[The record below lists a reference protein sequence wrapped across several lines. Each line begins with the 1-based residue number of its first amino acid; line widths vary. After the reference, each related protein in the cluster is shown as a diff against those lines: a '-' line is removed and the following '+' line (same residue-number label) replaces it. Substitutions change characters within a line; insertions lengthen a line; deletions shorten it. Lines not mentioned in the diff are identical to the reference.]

1 MKTVSASLGEV
12 RDRVKSRPQTTSIAT
27 AAGLVFCIARF
38 NLNYNP
44 ITAATRIRTMESKM
58 GGSNPDRSRR
68 FAEIATAC
76 FGYFIAALVLLHIL
90 RPDYTPVDH
99 MISDYAVGHFGWV
112 MTTAFV
118 ALSAGCLM
126 LGLGMFAA
134 GPRSIAGRCAV
145 LLLWVATVGL
155 LVTAIFPTDLETAA
169 STTTGNIHTA
179 SFLVNVTSLVLC
191 SLLFAVSFRQ
201 SESWRGYRWTGL
213 VLAIAL
219 LAAFIAQFLT
229 LHRGAPYGLT
239 NRLFVAVLMVWF
251 LMTATHLR
259 RVTNFSQ
266 RATTQRA

>member
-1 MKTVSASLGEV
+1 
-12 RDRVKSRPQTTSIAT
+12 
-27 AAGLVFCIARF
+27 
-38 NLNYNP
+38 
-44 ITAATRIRTMESKM
+44 MESKT
-58 GGSNPDRSRR
+58 GASNLDRPRR
-68 FAEIATAC
+68 LATVAITC
-76 FGYFIAALVLLHIL
+76 FSYFVAALVLLHIL

-99 MISDYAVGHFGWV
+99 MISDYAVGRFGWV

-126 LGLGMFAA
+126 LGLGMAAA

-145 LLLWVATVGL
+145 VLLWVATVGM
-155 LVTAIFPTDLETAA
+155 LVTAIFPTDLEAAA

-179 SFLVNVTSLVLC
+179 SFLVNVFSVLLC

-201 SESWRGYRWTGL
+201 SEPWRGYRWTGL
-213 VLAIAL
+213 SLAVAV

-251 LMTATHLR
+251 LTTATNLR
-259 RVTNFSQ
+259 RLTNSHRATPQ
-266 RATTQRA
+266 RA